1 MSLLSKQ
8 TLRKRWER
16 LRLRLTD
23 IEADGMLVTN
33 LTSVRYLS
41 GFTGSAGVLLFLP
54 DGRHFISDGR
64 YQEQARQQVAD
75 FQIHIDTGDSHRKG
89 KELYGFIHELGLL
102 EGSCRLAFE
111 GDHVPVSRF
120 SDWRE
125 LFPRIRWVET
135 TQLVAGLAMI
145 KDKEELAALT
155 EAVRITDQVFED
167 LKNDLKPGTKEREVS
182 ARIAY
187 LLRHHGSEGDSF
199 DPVVASGPRSAL
211 PHARPSDKPLDP
223 GDFVVLDFGARYD
236 GYRADMTRTV
246 CIAEATDRHHELY
259 RIVREAQRRGVA
271 AARASVPA
279 SQVDAA
285 CRDYITEKGYGE
297 YFLHATG
304 HGVGLEIH
312 TPPRLSRESRD
323 VLEADM
329 VVTIEPGIYLP
340 GWGGVR
346 IEDDV
351 LIRVDGGIPL
361 NRTTRELLILG

>member
-1 MSLLSKQ
+1 MTFLQ
-8 TLRKRWER
+8 RRQER
-16 LRLRLTD
+16 LRQRLND
-23 IEADGMLVTN
+23 LEADGMLVTN

-54 DGRHFISDGR
+54 DSRHFISDGR
-64 YQEQARQQVAD
+64 YQEQARRQVPD
-75 FQIHIDTGDSHRKG
+75 FQIHIDTGDTCRKG
-89 KELYGFIHELGLL
+89 LGLFGFVHEQGLL
-102 EGSCRLAFE
+102 EGPCSLAFE
-111 GDHVPVSRF
+111 ADHVPVSRF
-120 SDWRE
+120 NDWRE
-125 LFPRIRWVET
+125 LFPRIEWVET
-135 TQLVAGLAMI
+135 TQLVAGLAVI

-155 EAVRITDQVFED
+155 EAVRITDRTFEE
-167 LKNDLKPGTKEREVS
+167 LQSDLKPGTTECEVA
-182 ARIAY
+182 ARIAC

-211 PHARPSDKPLDP
+211 PHARPSDKPFDL

-236 GYRADMTRTV
+236 GYHADMTRTV

-259 RIVREAQRRGVA
+259 RIVQEAQRRGVA

-279 SQVDAA
+279 SRVDAA

-312 TPPRLSRESRD
+312 TPPRLSRESSD
-323 VLEADM
+323 VLEANM
-329 VVTIEPGIYLP
+329 VVTIEPGIYIP
-340 GWGGVR
+340 DWGGVR

-351 LIRVDGGIPL
+351 LIRVDDGIPL
-361 NRTTRELLILG
+361 NRTTRELLLLG